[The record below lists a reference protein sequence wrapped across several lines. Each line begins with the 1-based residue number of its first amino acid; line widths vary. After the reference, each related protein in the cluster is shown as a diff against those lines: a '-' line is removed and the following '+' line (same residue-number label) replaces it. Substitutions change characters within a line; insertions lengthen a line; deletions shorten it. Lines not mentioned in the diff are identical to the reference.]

1 MRELDQHENLAD
13 RSGQRQFQV
22 IAIWALMPAPTLV
35 ALLLNP
41 AMDWYVLTALSLAV
55 GGLAYLTQKMPE
67 TQRDFVLAFCFVA
80 HSVLFSTSFAGHPWQ
95 IDSHMMYFAILAVV
109 STLSNPLAMLF
120 AAGLIAVHH
129 ISFSLLLPSLVYPG
143 GTLMENLYR
152 TVLHAVIVVME
163 TAILLIS
170 MLQRRAADAALAQ
183 QQIAVRE
190 QAERAELAQDEAMQ
204 SKQDTE
210 NVVTV
215 VGASLKRMSAGELC
229 AHIDTSFPGEY
240 EALRS
245 NFNSLSESLTG
256 SLGLAVSVSGEFRSN
271 AQAVSESVHSLS
283 ARTEA
288 QAATLTQTTS
298 ALQELSE
305 SVKKS
310 ADDSSQAASNARTA
324 YDGALKNGDLMEK
337 AVKAM
342 GNIEKSSG
350 EISTI
355 INVIEDI
362 SFQTN
367 LLALNAGVEA
377 ARAGESGRGFA
388 VVAAEVRALAQRTA
402 TAANEV
408 KSLISTSA
416 SQVQDGS
423 QLVNLAG
430 EALQDIVTGV
440 SDTNRLI
447 EAISGTATEQASAL
461 SEMATALGTL
471 DGATQTNAAMVEEMT
486 AMSMTMDEKA
496 RELEASL
503 SGFQLEETSGI
514 SQSGASE
521 PRLRA
526 VG

>member
-1 MRELDQHENLAD
+1 MRELDQNENMAG
-13 RSGQRQFQV
+13 RSGQRQFQIV
-22 IAIWALMPAPTLV
+22 AIWALMPAPTLV
-35 ALLLNP
+35 ALFLNP

-80 HSVLFSTSFAGHPWQ
+80 HSVLFSTSFTGHAWQ
-95 IDSHMMYFAILAVV
+95 IDSHMMYFAVLAVV
-109 STLSNPLAMLF
+109 STLSNPAAMLF

-129 ISFSLLLPSLVYPG
+129 ISFSLLLPTLVYPG
-143 GTLMENLYR
+143 GTLMDNLYR

-170 MLQRRAADAALAQ
+170 MLQRRAADAALEQ
-183 QQIAVRE
+183 QQVAVRE
-190 QAERAELAQDEAMQ
+190 QAEKAEHAQDEALR

-215 VGASLKRMSAGELC
+215 VGTSLQRMSAGELC
-229 AHIDTSFPGEY
+229 AHIDTAFPSEY
-240 EALRS
+240 EALRN

-256 SLGLAVSVSGEFRSN
+256 SLGLAVSISGEFRSN
-271 AQAVSESVHSLS
+271 AESVSESVQSLS
-283 ARTEA
+283 ARTES

-298 ALQELSE
+298 ALTELSE

-310 ADDSSQAASNARTA
+310 AEDSSQAASNARTA
-324 YDGALKNGDLMEK
+324 YDGALKNGELMAK
-337 AVKAM
+337 AVDAM
-342 GNIEKSSG
+342 GSIEKSSG

-423 QLVNLAG
+423 ELVNQAG

-447 EAISGTATEQASAL
+447 EAISGTAAEQASAL

-496 RELEASL
+496 RELAGSL
-503 SGFQLEETSGI
+503 SNFQLEESAAVSWSAAEGD
-514 SQSGASE
+514 Q
-521 PRLRA
+521 LRA
-526 VG
+526 FG